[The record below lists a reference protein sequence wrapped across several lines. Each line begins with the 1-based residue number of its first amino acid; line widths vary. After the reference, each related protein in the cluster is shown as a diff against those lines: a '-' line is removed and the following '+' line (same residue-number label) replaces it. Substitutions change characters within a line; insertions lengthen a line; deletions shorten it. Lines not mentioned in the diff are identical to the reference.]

1 MPYVLRDAS
10 GQITKVSSFQ
20 VPSAEGLPAD
30 HPDLLA
36 FLGQQGIDPQQVEGA
51 IKDLKRTDNEMSRAI
66 EDLITA
72 LLKKNVLKMSD
83 LPKAVQD
90 RIAFRIGLRMQIQQ
104 AYDRASGAAA
114 SAASTAARSV
124 TV

>member
-1 MPYVLRDAS
+1 MPYVLRNEQ

-20 VPSAEGLPAD
+20 VPGSEGLPAN
-30 HPDLLA
+30 HPDLMS
-36 FLGQQGIDPQQVEGA
+36 FLSGNGINPTMVEGA
-51 IKDLKRTDNEMSRAI
+51 INELRRTDNEMSRAI

-90 RIAFRIGLRMQIQQ
+90 RIAFRISLRMQIQQ
-104 AYDRASGAAA
+104 AYDRASG
-114 SAASTAARSV
+114 SATSTSSNLSTLRA
-124 TV
+124 